1 MPAEIIPVA
10 RIPSAAALEAAE
22 DLVRH
27 RLALMGELEASLD
40 ASRKALLALNLAGIE
55 LGTREQVGLLR
66 KLEAVLQRSMAP
78 LERERRP
85 AEDRAQARLAYAPE
99 LENETRRCGH
109 RILQAAR
116 LQAALLARARAK
128 LRVVANMLA
137 GQSVTYGPPV
147 AGNSAPLRAFRGKS
161 GGEI

>member
-1 MPAEIIPVA
+1 MPAELIPVA
-10 RIPSAAALEAAE
+10 CIPSANALGTAE
-22 DLVRH
+22 DLVRR
-27 RLALMGELEASLD
+27 RLPLMGELEASLD
-40 ASRKALLALNLAGIE
+40 ASRKALLALNLTGIE

-66 KLEAVLQRSMAP
+66 NLEAVPQPSMAP
-78 LERERRP
+78 TGREKRP
-85 AEDRAQARLAYAPE
+85 AEDRAPVSLAYPPE
-99 LENETRRCGH
+99 LEHETRRCGH

-147 AGNSAPLRAFRGKS
+147 AGNSAPLRAFPAKS

>member
-10 RIPSAAALEAAE
+10 CTPPAKASETQD
-22 DLVRH
+22 DLVRC

-40 ASRKALLALNLAGIE
+40 ASRKALLALDLAGIE
-55 LGTREQVGLLR
+55 LGTREQIGLLR
-66 KLEAVLQRSMAP
+66 NLEAVRQRSTLAC
-78 LERERRP
+78 P
-85 AEDRAQARLAYAPE
+85 AE
-99 LENETRRCGH
+99 LEHETRRCGH

-116 LQAALLARARAK
+116 LQSAILARARAK

-137 GQSVTYGPPV
+137 GQSVTYGPLV
-147 AGNSAPLRAFRGKS
+147 ARNAAPLRAFGRKS

>member
-1 MPAEIIPVA
+1 MPAELIPVA
-10 RIPSAAALEAAE
+10 CVPSANALGTAE

-27 RLALMGELEASLD
+27 RLALMGELEASLH
-40 ASRKALLALNLAGIE
+40 ASRKALLALNLTGIE

-66 KLEAVLQRSMAP
+66 KLEAALQRSMVP
-78 LERERRP
+78 PGR
-85 AEDRAQARLAYAPE
+85 QNAYAPE
-99 LENETRRCGH
+99 LEDETRRCGH

-137 GQSVTYGPPV
+137 GQSVTYGPLV
-147 AGNSAPLRAFRGKS
+147 AGNSPLLRAFRAKS

>member
-10 RIPSAAALEAAE
+10 CVPSANALETAE
-22 DLVRH
+22 DLVRL

-40 ASRKALLALNLAGIE
+40 ASRKSLLALNLTGIE

-66 KLEAVLQRSMAP
+66 NLEAVLRRSMAAP
-78 LERERRP
+78 GREKQP
-85 AEDRAQARLAYAPE
+85 TEDRTQAWLAYAPE
-99 LENETRRCGH
+99 LEDETRRCCH

-137 GQSVTYGPPV
+137 GQSVTYGPLV
-147 AGNSAPLRAFRGKS
+147 ARDSAPLRAFRGKS